1 MLFRSQIKLDQSWGS
16 DQFVVTMKQHLTYTS
31 AALSND
37 PVGCVARVNNA
48 LEGIPEK
55 IDAHQ
60 TYLVTL
66 EKELVNAR
74 EEAERPFPKEDELR
88 QKSARLAQLDR
99 ELEKPRKKT
108 AERDGGP
115 DADDGGA
122 PAREPSSPSVPQ
134 GDKPSIRQA
143 LRDHIPP
150 APVHPS
156 SDRSQRREAAL

>member
-1 MLFRSQIKLDQSWGS
+1 MDR
-16 DQFVVTMKQHLTYTS
+16 
-31 AALSND
+31 
-37 PVGCVARVNNA
+37 
-48 LEGIPEK
+48 
-55 IDAHQ
+55 
-60 TYLVTL
+60 
-66 EKELVNAR
+66 AR
-74 EEAERPFPKEDELR
+74 EKTDRQGELGIEGLGTGAAGAGASAPTDREPVQR
-88 QKSARLAQLDR
+88 QAAGGLKDDFDR

-108 AERDGGP
+108 VERDGGP

-150 APVHPS
+150 TPVHPS